1 MADAKFGGQFY
12 KAHVRGA
19 NGQVEEQGV
28 WNLDTPFVSESDNQD
43 VLNYISA
50 SLNYLHDRMQT
61 GNVNDRLQAIA
72 ANVDANKT
80 EVSEQIAAL
89 STAIQE
95 TKAIADKNKKDFEG
109 IDDINNKIQLMQ
121 STISRVEQTV
131 NSLQAKIFELE
142 RTSIDINDVNN
153 TIQEQIELL
162 SNRIDARLTSL
173 EIRVGR

>member
-1 MADAKFGGQFY
+1 MSDAKFGGQFY

-19 NGQVEEQGV
+19 NGQVEEEGV
-28 WNLDTPFVSESDNQD
+28 WNLDTPFVNESDNQD

-50 SLNYLHDRMQT
+50 SLNYLYDRIQT
-61 GNVNDRLQAIA
+61 ENVNDRLQAI
-72 ANVDANKT
+72 
-80 EVSEQIAAL
+80 SQQISAL

-95 TKAIADKNKKDFEG
+95 AKKIADSNKKRLEDINE
-109 IDDINNKIQLMQ
+109 INNKIQLIQ
-121 STISRVEQTV
+121 STVSRAEQTA
-131 NSLQAKIFELE
+131 NSLQAKILELE

-153 TIQEQIELL
+153 AIQEQIELL